1 LFLWVNILQEGVD
14 LLEREWYTLSTADLA
29 EALDSNCSRGLTH
42 EQVEQRRKQ
51 YGLNELE
58 EQKGITVWEMFLGQF
73 KEFLVILLIA
83 AAVISLA
90 IGETTDAIVILA
102 VVLLNA
108 VLGVIQEYKA
118 EKSLAALKTLSAPTA
133 KVVREGAVF
142 EIPARE
148 LVPGDLVV
156 LEAGDYIPAD
166 ARLVEAAS
174 LAVDESALTGES
186 VPVEKDAAFIA
197 PETLPLADRKNM
209 VHMGTMATAGRGCA
223 LVTATGMNTEIGH
236 IAGMIQAAPVE
247 KTPLQ
252 KKLDHFGRRLG
263 LLAIFLC
270 ALIFILGVLRGI
282 DILPMFLTSVSLA
295 VASIP
300 EGLPA
305 IITIVLALGVQRMAR
320 QQAIIRKLPAVE
332 TLGAAT
338 VICSDK
344 TGTLTQNEMTV
355 RRIDYGAAPIKVTGE
370 GYKSKGE
377 FLSGDEVIEPLQDR
391 LLRLLLTIGLL
402 NNDACILEEE
412 GQFKVVGDPTE
423 GALITV
429 AEKAGL
435 VRSELAAALPRIH
448 EYPFDSTR
456 KLMSTVH
463 LGDLALPWP
472 GLKECRAWLLTK
484 GAPDMVLERCRYRI
498 TPSGLEE
505 LTASQ
510 KEELLSRNGEMAR
523 DALRV
528 LGFAFRPLPEEAAC
542 LPMEEAER
550 ELVFAGFMGMIDP
563 PRPEAKEAIKTCHEA
578 GIDVKMITGDHAETA
593 LAIAREL
600 GLASSRDEIITGLE
614 LEQIDDEELA
624 ARIDRLKVF
633 ARVAPEQKVR
643 IVRALKANGEI
654 AAMTGDG
661 VNDAPALKQADIG
674 TAMGRTGTAV
684 AKEAAEMVLADD
696 NFATIVHA
704 VEEGRVIYENI
715 KKAVFFLLSC
725 NAGEIVTIFLAILLG
740 WPLPLLP
747 IQILWVNLITDT
759 LPALALGVD
768 PRESDM
774 MRRPPR
780 DPQSGLFDAH
790 TVRTLIAFGLLI
802 GLITLAAFSVG
813 AGESVEVGRTMAF
826 ATLSLCQL
834 VHVFNFRSLHH
845 SVVGRNFY
853 ANRQLLGAVVISGAL
868 QLFVLLVPAVAGIF
882 HVVPLDPEKWFYVA
896 ALSLTPLFMG
906 EMWKAAHAWLSS
918 RRKDNLRSI

>member
-1 LFLWVNILQEGVD
+1 MKTG
-14 LLEREWYTLSTADLA
+14 WYTLRASDLA
-29 EALDSNCSRGLTH
+29 EALDSDCSRGLTR
-42 EQVEQRRKQ
+42 EQVEQKQRQ
-51 YGLNELE
+51 YGLNELQ

-73 KEFLVILLIA
+73 KEFLVILLMA
-83 AAVISLA
+83 AAAISL
-90 IGETTDAIVILA
+90 IIRETTDAIVILA

-133 KVVREGAVF
+133 KVIREGAVF

-166 ARLVEAAS
+166 ARLVEAAN

-186 VPVEKDAAFIA
+186 VPVEKDAAFISS
-197 PETLPLADRKNM
+197 ETLPLADRKNM
-209 VHMGTMATAGRGCA
+209 VHMGTIATGGRGCA
-223 LVTATGMNTEIGH
+223 LVTGTGMNTEIGH
-236 IAGMIQAAPVE
+236 IAGMIQAAPLE

-252 KKLDHFGRRLG
+252 KKLDRFGRLLG

-355 RRIDYGAAPIKVTGE
+355 RRVDYGVTPIRVTGE
-370 GYKSKGE
+370 GYKSKGK
-377 FLSGDEVIEPLQDR
+377 FLSGDEVIDPRQDR
-391 LLRLLLTIGLL
+391 HLLLLLAIGLL
-402 NNDACILEEE
+402 NNDACIVEEE
-412 GQFKVVGDPTE
+412 GQFRVIGDPTE
-423 GALITV
+423 GALISA
-429 AEKAGL
+429 AEKGGL
-435 VRSELAAALPRIH
+435 ESSELAAALPRIH

-463 LGDLALPWP
+463 RGDLDLPWP
-472 GLKECRAWLLTK
+472 GLKECRTWLLTK
-484 GAPDMVLERCRYRI
+484 GAPDMVLERCRYRL
-498 TPSGLEE
+498 TPSGLQE

-528 LGFAFRPLPEEAAC
+528 LGFAIRPLPENTAD
-542 LPMEEAER
+542 LPADEAER
-550 ELVFAGFMGMIDP
+550 ELVFTGFMGMIDP
-563 PRPEAKEAIKTCHEA
+563 PRPEAREAIKTCHEA

-593 LAIAREL
+593 LAIAAEL
-600 GLASSRDEIITGLE
+600 GLASSEEEIITGLE
-614 LEQIDDEELA
+614 LEQLDDEELA
-624 ARIDRLKVF
+624 GKISGLKVF

-643 IVRALKANGEI
+643 IVKALKANGEI

-684 AKEAAEMVLADD
+684 AKEAAEIVLSDD
-696 NFATIVHA
+696 NFATIVRA

-725 NAGEIVTIFLAILLG
+725 NAGEIVTIFAAILLG
-740 WPLPLLP
+740 WPLPLIP
-747 IQILWVNLITDT
+747 IQILWVNLITDS

-780 DPQSGLFDAH
+780 DPKSGLFDSH
-790 TVRTLIAFGLLI
+790 SVRTLIVFGLLI
-802 GLITLAAFSVG
+802 GLITLTAFSIG
-813 AGESVEVGRTMAF
+813 AAESLEKGRTMAF
-826 ATLSLCQL
+826 ATLALCQL
-834 VHVFNFRSLHH
+834 VHVFNFRSLQH

-853 ANRQLLGAVVISGAL
+853 ANRPLLGAVLISAAL
-868 QLFVLLVPAVAGIF
+868 QLAVLLIPASAAIF
-882 HVVPLDPEKWFYVA
+882 HVVPLDSGEWFYVA
-896 ALSLTPLFMG
+896 ALTITPLFLG
-906 EMWKAAHAWLSS
+906 EMWKWAHAWLIS
-918 RRKDNLRSI
+918 RSREAS